1 MVYEVVCTKSYLDV
15 GLCIEKNNKS
25 EPKRVLSRA
34 AYYGSDTEYGGVETV
49 TWVNTG
55 VFLSKEEWKNI
66 SYNKGTDQILSEL
79 GIEKKIEYGDDNKV
93 NEHFQY
99 IKGCLHDYETV
110 MNGENAKQG
119 WLNEEE
125 EDIVEYFN
133 FHLAKALMK
142 EPYVNAEKIAKFI
155 LVAKGLS
162 GDIKVK

>member
-1 MVYEVVCTKSYLDV
+1 MKYEVVCTKHYHDI
-15 GLCIEKNNKS
+15 GLCLETNNKL

-34 AYYGSDTEYGGVETV
+34 TYYGSDTEYGGVEIV
-49 TWVNTG
+49 TWVKTG
-55 VFLSKEEWKNI
+55 VFLTKDEWNNI
-66 SYNKGTDQILSEL
+66 SYNKATDQILRDL
-79 GIEKKIEYGDDNKV
+79 CIEKKIEREDDDNMS
-93 NEHFQY
+93 EHFKY
-99 IKGCLHDYETV
+99 VKECLKNYETV
-110 MNGENAKQG
+110 MSGENAKQG

-125 EDIVEYFN
+125 EDVVQYFD

>member
-1 MVYEVVCTKSYLDV
+1 MVMLMYKYFE
-15 GLCIEKNNKS
+15 
-25 EPKRVLSRA
+25 
-34 AYYGSDTEYGGVETV
+34 
-49 TWVNTG
+49 
-55 VFLSKEEWKNI
+55 
-66 SYNKGTDQILSEL
+66 
-79 GIEKKIEYGDDNKV
+79 GIKK
-93 NEHFQY
+93 
-99 IKGCLHDYETV
+99 CLNDYETV

-125 EDIVEYFN
+125 EDFVEYLD

>member
-1 MVYEVVCTKSYLDV
+1 M
-15 GLCIEKNNKS
+15 
-25 EPKRVLSRA
+25 
-34 AYYGSDTEYGGVETV
+34 
-49 TWVNTG
+49 
-55 VFLSKEEWKNI
+55 F
-66 SYNKGTDQILSEL
+66 
-79 GIEKKIEYGDDNKV
+79 
-93 NEHFQY
+93 EHFKY
-99 IKGCLHDYETV
+99 IKKCLNDYEAV

-133 FHLAKALMK
+133 FHLAKSLMK

>member
-1 MVYEVVCTKSYLDV
+1 MVYEIVCTKHYHDV
-15 GLCIEKNNKS
+15 GLCIEKNNKL

-34 AYYGSDTEYGGVETV
+34 SEYSSDREYGGVETV
-49 TWVNTG
+49 TWVKTG

-79 GIEKKIEYGDDNKV
+79 GIEKKIEKEDKNKMS
-93 NEHFQY
+93 EHFKY
-99 IKGCLHDYETV
+99 IKECLKNYETV
-110 MNGENAKQG
+110 MSGENAKQG